1 MKNDFA
7 KLNFRR
13 GASIMIALIIFL
25 LCALAGVSAFLMAA
39 TNVGRYAHTEEQEY
53 YSVSSAALMVV
64 DMLDG
69 LKYESGKITYV
80 YERFWEYVNGSQRTA
95 SDKYTLTIPAERG
108 NWSKDSGA
116 GTLRGSH
123 LQLCSTILSRCNELI
138 PYFVPGEW
146 YDGVKNNEGLDVPR
160 KPDKDLAPVEFN
172 FTVTVPDDNRFGT
185 VKCKLVMNT
194 SYDLNL
200 TFSGENGEYA
210 ISVYWQATLSQ
221 TKTTGNPIYDYT
233 TPTGE
238 QYTKGHLTQTDELTI
253 TAKWKKDNVT
263 ISRGAVQ

>member
-80 YERFWEYVNGSQRTA
+80 YERFWEFVNGSQRTA
-95 SDKYTLTIPAERG
+95 SNKYTLTLPEG
-108 NWSKDSGA
+108 GTWSANSEA
-116 GTLRGSH
+116 STLRDSS
-123 LQLCSTILSRCNELI
+123 LQLCNTILSRCNELI

-146 YDGVKNNEGLDVPR
+146 YDGVKNNEGAPK
-160 KPDKDLAPVEFN
+160 KPEKDLAPVEFN

-200 TFSGENGEYA
+200 TFSGEDGEYA
-210 ISVYWQATLSQ
+210 ISVYWQATLNQ
-221 TKTTGNPIYDYT
+221 TKTAGKPIYDYT
-233 TPTGE
+233 TPTGD
-238 QYTKGHLTQTDELTI
+238 QYTNGHLTQTNELTI
-253 TAKWKKDNVT
+253 TAKWEKDNVT